1 MQRYATLLLVVL
13 SVASLCGA
21 TAILTSRY
29 ILQHHRPVSVFT
41 CAHTGPTHQ
50 VVIENSQLSVAHVDA
65 KLCDTLTLINK
76 DTRLRV
82 MAFGQ
87 HDNHQAYDG
96 VTEQVLAEG
105 QSLTVTLNQLGTF

>member
-1 MQRYATLLLVVL
+1 
-13 SVASLCGA
+13 
-21 TAILTSRY
+21 
-29 ILQHHRPVSVFT
+29 
-41 CAHTGPTHQ
+41 

-105 QSLTVTLNQLGTF
+105 QSLTVTLNQLGTFRFHDHTQDEVQGTFTVTR